1 MLEDIRS
8 DFINFG
14 GMELMGKVIIIL
26 SFFILGIKIIKD
38 INKNI
43 EILSNYKFKKREIIN
58 KIIYYTIFFINTI
71 VIILGIFNIK
81 LLNLNL
87 FWIFLIAIIYL
98 LLRIWFK
105 VSLKYKKEILEIYKD
120 GKLIEC
126 VPIKDGIADLKKPLP
141 IGEYIIKEYK

>member
-58 KIIYYTIFFINTI
+58 RIIYYVIFLINTI

-98 LLRIWFK
+98 LLRRWFK

>member
-1 MLEDIRS
+1 MLENIKS

-14 GMELMGKVIIIL
+14 GIELIGKVIIIL

-43 EILSNYKFKKREIIN
+43 ENLSNYKSRKREIIN
-58 KIIYYTIFFINTI
+58 RIIYYAIFFINTI

-87 FWIFLIAIIYL
+87 FWVFVIAIIYVV
-98 LLRIWFK
+98 LRI
-105 VSLKYKKEILEIYKD
+105 VYKIYLNDKKDIVEIYKD
-120 GKLIEC
+120 GKLI
-126 VPIKDGIADLKKPLP
+126 GS
-141 IGEYIIKEYK
+141 

>member
-14 GMELMGKVIIIL
+14 GMELMGKAIIIL
-26 SFFILGIKIIKD
+26 SFFILAIKIIKD

-43 EILSNYKFKKREIIN
+43 ENLSNYKFKKREIIN
-58 KIIYYTIFFINTI
+58 KIIYYAIFFINTI

-87 FWIFLIAIIYL
+87 FWVFVIAIIYVV
-98 LLRIWFK
+98 LRI
-105 VSLKYKKEILEIYKD
+105 VYKIYLNDKKDIVEIYKD
-120 GKLIEC
+120 DK
-126 VPIKDGIADLKKPLP
+126 V
-141 IGEYIIKEYK
+141 IGS

>member
-14 GMELMGKVIIIL
+14 GMELIGKVIIIL

-58 KIIYYTIFFINTI
+58 RIIYYTIFFINTI

>member
-1 MLEDIRS
+1 MLENIKS

-43 EILSNYKFKKREIIN
+43 ENLSNYKFRKGEIIN
-58 KIIYYTIFFINTI
+58 KIIYYAIFFINTI

-87 FWIFLIAIIYL
+87 FWVFVIVIIYVA
-98 LLRIWFK
+98 LRIWNI
-105 VSLKYKKEILEIYKD
+105 VYNYCKKRTVEIYKG
-120 GKLIEC
+120 GKLIESTK
-126 VPIKDGIADLKKPLP
+126 VKDGFIKLKKPLEL
-141 IGEYIIKEYK
+141 GEYIIKEY

>member
-58 KIIYYTIFFINTI
+58 RIIYYVIFFINTI

-126 VPIKDGIADLKKPLP
+126 VPIKDGIADLKKHLP

>member
-43 EILSNYKFKKREIIN
+43 ENLSNYKFKKREIIN
-58 KIIYYTIFFINTI
+58 KIIYYAIFFINTI

-87 FWIFLIAIIYL
+87 FWVFVIAIIYVV
-98 LLRIWFK
+98 LRI
-105 VSLKYKKEILEIYKD
+105 VYKIYLNDKKDIVEIYKD
-120 GKLIEC
+120 GKLI
-126 VPIKDGIADLKKPLP
+126 GS
-141 IGEYIIKEYK
+141 

>member
-14 GMELMGKVIIIL
+14 GMELIGKVIIIL

-58 KIIYYTIFFINTI
+58 RIIYYVIFLINTI